1 MAIADPPRISS
12 SYPGFSFDTIGWLST
27 ALQASTA
34 VCARR
39 AASRMYHHR
48 LVIDQRGIFRFSSI
62 RVCTF
67 IVIIRLRPRTGRGLY
82 ISKQPKFTNTT
93 QRLRVYLISSLRVYY
108 FYLPA
113 YFYSRLFFYVGGETG
128 AEPFFLTGYIVL
140 YYWYYTT
147 YYLGFLY
154 LYFFGVTMKIPH

>member
-67 IVIIRLRPRTGRGLY
+67 IVIIRLRPRTGPRAVH
-82 ISKQPKFTNTT
+82 IQTT
-93 QRLRVYLISSLRVYY
+93 KIYQYDPATPRVPNLLLRVYY